1 MTSIR
6 KALQFTP
13 ILFSVCFIFH
23 SCAPEKPKR
32 EEVLYQQYCA
42 SCHILPKIEHLPKD
56 IWKNGVL
63 PDMLARMEIEEM
75 HRGPNQ
81 VQSGFRPKIKLADWI
96 SLEKYIVEM
105 APEELEPTKNP
116 PSEFLDSFEP
126 RTLALDGQN
135 GALISYLQASEGGN
149 QIFYGDIQGHLNA
162 YDFQSQNID
171 TLFNGSTPV
180 TWYNQSDSLAII
192 TEVGI
197 LDPSEQEHGKLISKK
212 NGEVKSINHVLHR
225 PVHTLMEDLDGDGTV
240 EMVVSEFG
248 DETGQLSILMQ
259 EESGKY
265 KKQTLLNQPGC
276 IRTLCKDMDK
286 DGKLDLITLTSQGN
300 ESITILYQTE
310 NLQFRAEKVLEFSPV
325 YGSSWFELADYNKD
339 GYNDIITVNGDN
351 ADKSYVHKPYHGMR
365 IHLNDGTNSFSE
377 AFFYPL
383 YGATRV
389 LARDFDQDGDLD
401 FGLISSFPDYE
412 NAPELSFVYLDN
424 LDATTFD
431 FSTKTIKEPN
441 VGRWFLMDALDTD
454 QDGDE
459 DIVLSS
465 FTYVFT
471 PVPEILSKQWEEN
484 NVDLLVL
491 ENKLI
496 E

>member
-1 MTSIR
+1 MTRIR
-6 KALQFTP
+6 KVLQFTP
-13 ILFSVCFIFH
+13 ILFSACFIFH
-23 SCAPEKPKR
+23 SCTPEKPKR
-32 EEVLYQQYCA
+32 AVVLYQQYCA
-42 SCHILPKIEHLPKD
+42 SCHMLPKIEHLPKD

-63 PDMLARMEIEEM
+63 PDMLSRMEIEEM
-75 HRGPNQ
+75 HRDPFQ

-96 SLEKYIVEM
+96 LLENYIVEM
-105 APEELEPTKNP
+105 APEELEPNKIT
-116 PSEFLDSFEP
+116 PSEFLASFEP
-126 RTLALDGQN
+126 TTIALDKKN
-135 GALISYLQASEGGN
+135 GALISYLEASENGN
-149 QIFYGDIQGHLNA
+149 QIFYGDIEGKLNA
-162 YDFQSQNID
+162 YDFQSHNID
-171 TLFNGSTPV
+171 TLFNGSTPI
-180 TWYNQSDSLAII
+180 TWYNWSDSLEII
-192 TEVGI
+192 TDVGI
-197 LDPSEQEHGKLISKK
+197 LDPSEQEHGKLISKT
-212 NGEVKSINHVLHR
+212 NGEVHPINHVLHR
-225 PVHTLMEDLDGDGTV
+225 PVHTLMEDLDGDGKV

-248 DETGQLSILMQ
+248 DETGKLSILIQ

-265 KKQTLLNQPGC
+265 QKQTLLNQSGC

-310 NLQFRAEKVLEFSPV
+310 NLKFRAEKVLEFSPV
-325 YGSSWFELADYNKD
+325 YGSSWFELVDYNKD
-339 GYNDIITVNGDN
+339 GYDDIITVNGDN

-377 AFFYPL
+377 AYFYPL
-383 YGATRV
+383 YGATRM

-424 LDATTFD
+424 LDAANFD
-431 FSTKTIKEPN
+431 FSTKILEKPN

-459 DIVLSS
+459 DVVLSS

-471 PVPEILSKQWEEN
+471 PVPETLSKQWE
-484 NVDLLVL
+484 
-491 ENKLI
+491 
-496 E
+496 